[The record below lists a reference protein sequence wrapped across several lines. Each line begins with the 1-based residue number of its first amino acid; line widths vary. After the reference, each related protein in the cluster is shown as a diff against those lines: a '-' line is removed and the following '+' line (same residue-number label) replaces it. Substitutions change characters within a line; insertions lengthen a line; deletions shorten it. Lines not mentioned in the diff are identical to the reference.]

1 VINVCSSQDY
11 AAEVRMTK
19 RKFLSGALF
28 IVSCACSGT
37 STLGNGEQ
45 TGGGLSQETLD
56 EICGELAACASS
68 AGGPFNDAECEAGI
82 RAGRDQAV
90 AEGCA
95 GLWDAAVACG
105 LEHRGTCEDQDYVL
119 SPACNAQQT
128 ALEECMF
135 GDSPRAC
142 SAGGSSGPSGGP
154 VQCEISCEK
163 FSADCSSTTADGP
176 ITCLCKS
183 GPGTGT
189 MFEIDRCDTDHMLAG
204 SRAACM

>member
-19 RKFLSGALF
+19 RRFLSGALF

-37 STLGNGEQ
+37 STLGNGQE

-68 AGGPFNDAECEAGI
+68 SGEPFNDAECEAGI

-90 AEGCA
+90 AEGCG
-95 GLWDAAVACG
+95 GLWDASLACG
-105 LEHRGTCEDQDYVL
+105 LENQGSCEADGYDL

-128 ALEECMF
+128 ALEECMVPE
-135 GDSPRAC
+135 GPEAC
-142 SAGGSSGPSGGP
+142 AGGGSGSPGGP

-163 FSADCSSTTADGP
+163 FSAQCSSTTSDGP
-176 ITCLCKS
+176 ITCLCRS
-183 GPGTGT
+183 GSGTGT
-189 MFEIDRCDTDHMLAG
+189 MFEIDSCNMEQLIAG
-204 SRAACM
+204 SREACM